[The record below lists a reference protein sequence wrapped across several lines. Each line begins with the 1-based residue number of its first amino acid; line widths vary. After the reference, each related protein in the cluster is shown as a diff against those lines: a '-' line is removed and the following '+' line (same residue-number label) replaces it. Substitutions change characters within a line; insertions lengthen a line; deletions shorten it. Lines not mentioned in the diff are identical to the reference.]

1 MPPVPEPSKNGLRR
15 TRRLSAW
22 LNALDQ
28 TTRDR
33 IETRLHAAEEGQF
46 GDIRSVG
53 DGVFEMRFHFGPG
66 YRIYYYRAGATL
78 YRLLCGGD
86 KDTQDADARLA
97 IRMKNAMEGGH
108 GHGL

>member
-1 MPPVPEPSKNGLRR
+1 MPELSKNRLRR
-15 TRRLSAW
+15 THRLSVW
-22 LNALDQ
+22 LNTLDQ

-53 DGVFEMRFHFGPG
+53 EGVFEMRFHFGPS
-66 YRIYYYRAGATL
+66 YRIYYYRAGAIL
-78 YRLLCGGD
+78 YWLLCGGD

-97 IRMKNAMEGGH
+97 IRMKKAMEGGH
-108 GHGL
+108 GQEL